1 MPTTSST
8 LLSRVGEGDE
18 AAWREFDA
26 SYGNLIVR
34 YCCRVGLRYP
44 DAEDIRQIVMAR
56 LSQALRSFAYE
67 RTKGQFRGYL
77 GKVVRNEIARLFAR
91 PDPAQLPVD
100 NSASVQEPLEADWDE
115 EWIQHHLRM
124 AMTRVRQLHDPRSV
138 KVFERLLAGDTVAE
152 VAASFDLTV
161 DAVHKVK
168 QRIRDRLKE
177 IVAKQVREEDELD
190 GGAKRSLSDA

>member
-26 SYGNLIVR
+26 NYGNLIVR

-44 DAEDIRQIVMAR
+44 DAEDIRQIVMAK
-56 LSQALRSFAYE
+56 LAQALRSFAYE
-67 RTKGQFRGYL
+67 RTRGHFRGYL
-77 GKVVRNEIARLFAR
+77 GKVVRNEIARHHAR
-91 PDPAQLPVD
+91 PDPPRSRVDDCVSLQDLPG
-100 NSASVQEPLEADWDE
+100 AEWDE

-138 KVFERLLAGDTVAE
+138 EVFERLLAGDTVAE

-177 IVAKQVREEDELD
+177 IVAVQVREEDD
-190 GGAKRSLSDA
+190 SHA